1 MLAGNAAQEIQ
12 NLEENGSH
20 VKRKITESDDDSTVV
35 IADDDD
41 EGHRGERRPAGGGQ
55 QQQQETDDK
64 SCEDSQ
70 EHCVVMD
77 RVKSDKNRVS
87 RRHEAQ
93 PAIKAE
99 PVQSS
104 VKSFLKFLETLF
116 TSFVLSHV
124 AVTVTRFFHF
134 YNGGSDPTGDFDLRL
149 TKAQFEAARAEGY
162 QGILNKF
169 IEHLRNPDVI
179 CGYFEAFDIEP
190 ELRIVKYATMS
201 AIITGAI
208 LKLSNL
214 VISFSCLA
222 HNHVLKPLW
231 RLTRY
236 SVIGH
241 SPISDVVLV
250 NDQDRR
256 DEEHEKEE

>member
-20 VKRKITESDDDSTVV
+20 VERKITESDDDSTVV

-55 QQQQETDDK
+55 QQQQETDDN

-70 EHCVVMD
+70 EECVVMD
-77 RVKSDKNRVS
+77 RVKSDKNKVS
-87 RRHEAQ
+87 RRHEAP

-149 TKAQFEAARAEGY
+149 TKAQFEVT
-162 QGILNKF
+162 QLFSWLDFVIKF
-169 IEHLRNPDVI
+169 LSKWYASGRGLTIYLTQHLMCNSWLI
-179 CGYFEAFDIEP
+179 HI
-190 ELRIVKYATMS
+190 
-201 AIITGAI
+201 AII
-208 LKLSNL
+208 
-214 VISFSCLA
+214 
-222 HNHVLKPLW
+222 
-231 RLTRY
+231 R
-236 SVIGH
+236 
-241 SPISDVVLV
+241 
-250 NDQDRR
+250 
-256 DEEHEKEE
+256 